1 MPAASPSGPTR
12 RDPRLLWIVALVL
25 LAGRVGLGI
34 FEERHPPEKPDLVSW
49 VEPADAPEIAR
60 RTGKPIL
67 YDFTADWCPPCQQM
81 RKEVFAEQ
89 RSADALT
96 HLVVPVRVLDRQRE
110 DGRNSAIVD
119 SLQRAHAVSAFPT
132 LVIVD
137 ADGKPLGQLE
147 GYPGVQGVLSWA
159 GTTSMKGRTTTPQ
172 GVKLQFP

>member
-1 MPAASPSGPTR
+1 
-12 RDPRLLWIVALVL
+12 VALVL
-25 LAGRVGLGI
+25 LAGRVALGI

-49 VEPADAPEIAR
+49 
-60 RTGKPIL
+60 
-67 YDFTADWCPPCQQM
+67 DWCPPCQQM
-81 RKEVFAEQ
+81 RHEVFADQ
-89 RSADALT
+89 RGADALS

-110 DGRNSAIVD
+110 DGHNSAVVD

-137 ADGKPLGQLE
+137 ADGKSLGQLE

-159 GTTSMKGRTTTPQ
+159 GTTSMKGRTTTPK

>member
-1 MPAASPSGPTR
+1 MPAANPSGPTR

-25 LAGRVGLGI
+25 LAGRVGLGLY
-34 FEERHPPEKPDLVSW
+34 EQRHPPQKPDRVSW
-49 VEPADAPEIAR
+49 VEPADALEIAR

-67 YDFTADWCPPCQQM
+67 YDFTADWCAPCQQM
-81 RKEVFAEQ
+81 RDEVFAEE

-110 DGRNSAIVD
+110 AGRNSAVVD
-119 SLQRAHAVSAFPT
+119 SLQRAHAVTAFPT

-137 ADGKPLGQLE
+137 ADGKSLGQLE

-159 GTTSMKGRTTTPQ
+159 GSTSMKGRITDPK
-172 GVKLQFP
+172 GVKIRFP

>member
-1 MPAASPSGPTR
+1 MPAASPAGPTR

-25 LAGRVGLGI
+25 LAGRVVLGI

-119 SLQRAHAVSAFPT
+119 SLQRAHAVTAFPT

-137 ADGKPLGQLE
+137 ADGKSVGQLE

-159 GTTSMKGRTTTPQ
+159 GSTSMKGRTTNPK

>member
-1 MPAASPSGPTR
+1 MPAVSPSGPTR

-25 LAGRVGLGI
+25 LAGRVALGF

-159 GTTSMKGRTTTPQ
+159 GTTSMKGRTTTPK

>member
-25 LAGRVGLGI
+25 LAGRVGLGLY
-34 FEERHPPEKPDLVSW
+34 EQRHPPQKPDRVSW

-67 YDFTADWCPPCQQM
+67 YDFTADWCAPCQQM
-81 RKEVFAEQ
+81 RDEVFAEE

-110 DGRNSAIVD
+110 AGRNSPMVD
-119 SLQRAHAVSAFPT
+119 SLQRAHAVTAFPT

-137 ADGKPLGQLE
+137 ADGKSLGQLE

-159 GTTSMKGRTTTPQ
+159 GSTSMKGRITDPK
-172 GVKLQFP
+172 GVKIRFP

>member
-25 LAGRVGLGI
+25 LAGRVALGV
-34 FEERHPPEKPDLVSW
+34 FEHIHPPEKPDLVSW

-67 YDFTADWCPPCQQM
+67 YDFTADWCAPCQQM
-81 RKEVFAEQ
+81 RQEVFAQQ
-89 RSADALT
+89 RSADALS
-96 HLVVPVRVLDRQRE
+96 HLVVPVRVLDRQHE

-119 SLQRAHAVSAFPT
+119 SLQRAHAVTGFPT

-137 ADGKPLGQLE
+137 AAGKSLGQLE
-147 GYPGVQGVLSWA
+147 GYPGMQAVLSWA
-159 GTTSMKGRTTTPQ
+159 GETSMKGRTTTPQ